1 MGLGEAVSL
10 SVQASAS
17 LPSLLR
23 LTRQLLWRTTPML
36 GGTALPGITPLQKV
50 LEATERQGARVEAPS
65 SARALAAAA
74 CPPGASSQ
82 MPLTRQPCMRP
93 VTRWSLN

>member
-23 LTRQLLWRTTPML
+23 LTRQLLWRTTLMP

-50 LEATERQGARVEAPS
+50 LEAIERRGARVGAPS

-74 CPPGASSQ
+74 CPRGASSQ
-82 MPLTRQPCMRP
+82 MPLMRQLCTRPA
-93 VTRWSLN
+93 TRWSLN